1 MNDQEFEQY
10 LISELLDGH
19 PDDVLCH
26 MDAKSIEEEFS
37 ELLFVWS
44 RNQKDAQALKD
55 GMQRFIIGMI
65 DRIAKEQNL
74 TEYEQTRED
83 AYMEHQDR
91 LYQERKDREAEDYFK
106 GKEAW
111 TNYSEQTIS

>member
-19 PDDVLCH
+19 PNDVLCH

-44 RNQKDAQALKD
+44 RNQKDAQELKD
-55 GMQRFIIGMI
+55 GIQRFIVGMI
-65 DRIAKEQNL
+65 DRIVKEQNL
-74 TEYEQTRED
+74 TEYEQSAEE

-91 LYQERKDREAEDYFK
+91 LYQERKDRELEILANAK
-106 GKEAW
+106 KAV
-111 TNYSEQTIS
+111 SK